1 VDVDAGSGLR
11 TAGSFLKMNEL
22 RVALLGQGFM
32 GKAHSNAYCQAPHF
46 FDLPYRIRR
55 TLLCGRDAASLASM
69 AERWGWEDTSTD
81 WRSAIDRKDIDAVD
95 IALPNHLHGP
105 AAIAAAEAGKII
117 LCEKP
122 LALSLDEA
130 RAMER
135 AARAVPTLVWFNY
148 RRVPAIAYARQLIRE
163 GRLGTIFHYNAA
175 YKQQW
180 GADTSRGATWRMDP
194 ALAGSGVA
202 DDLLTHSLDT
212 ALYLNGPITETVAR
226 ARTLAP
232 GRAVDDAVMALVMFE
247 NGSAGTF
254 ESTRFGIGCKNQNRF
269 EIHGSGGMLR
279 FNLERLNHLE
289 FLDASNPSTEQGLRD
304 ILVTDL
310 KHPIFG
316 SFWRPGHIIGYEHTF
331 IATLAEFLQSLSAGE
346 AFHPNF
352 ADALAVQ
359 EALDAV
365 QRSAATR
372 QWTAVDRETDVSTSD
387 SVDPL

>member
-1 VDVDAGSGLR
+1 M
-11 TAGSFLKMNEL
+11 KEL

-55 TLLCGRDAASLASM
+55 RLLCGRDAAALRTM
-69 AERWGWEDTSTD
+69 ADRWGWEETSTD
-81 WRSAIDRKDIDAVD
+81 WRTAIDRPDIDAVD
-95 IALPNHLHGP
+95 IALPNHLHAP
-105 AAIAAAEAGKII
+105 AAIAAAEAGKMV

-122 LALSLDEA
+122 LALSLEDAEA
-130 RAMER
+130 MAH
-135 AARAVPTLVWFNY
+135 AARNLPTLVWFNY
-148 RRVPAIAYARQLIRE
+148 RRVPAIAYARQLMDE

-180 GADTSRGATWRMDP
+180 GADPSRAATWRMDP

-202 DDLLTHSLDT
+202 DDLLTHALDT
-212 ALYLNGPITETVAR
+212 ALYLNGPIAETVAR

-232 GRAVDDAVMALVMFE
+232 GRSVDDAVMALVVFE

-289 FLDASNPSTEQGLRD
+289 FVDASLPSVEQGPKDL
-304 ILVTDL
+304 LVTDL
-310 KHPIFG
+310 KHPVFG
-316 SFWRPGHIIGYEHTF
+316 HFWRPGHIIGYEHTF
-331 IATLAEFLQSLSAGE
+331 IATLAEFLQALADGRR
-346 AFHPNF
+346 FRPDF
-352 ADALAVQ
+352 ADGLAVQ
-359 EALDAV
+359 QALDAV
-365 QRSAATR
+365 QRSARTK
-372 QWTAVDRETDVSTSD
+372 QWTRVGAGEQR
-387 SVDPL
+387 P